1 LEKFLLEVNLYNSFY
16 INIRRLGNRPG
27 TRVVTAGLQE
37 ERPHAGRGL
46 DALVQAAAVGADG
59 ARPDALPMTNATLM
73 PTPRSLHN
81 IWQEYMHG
89 VGGRK
94 PVWHFSH
101 TERGCVRHKYHRRKI
116 VWDLIAGLVRQ
127 GHTADTAID
136 IIYAIYG
143 GQTSVTNIINGLKRD
158 QKSGALSPN
167 LRV

>member
-1 LEKFLLEVNLYNSFY
+1 MNG
-16 INIRRLGNRPG
+16 NIRRLGNRSG
-27 TRVVTAGLQE
+27 TRVVTAKLQE
-37 ERPHAGRGL
+37 GRPHAGRGL

-73 PTPRSLHN
+73 PKPSSLHN
-81 IWQEYMHG
+81 LWQEYMHG
-89 VGGRK
+89 V
-94 PVWHFSH
+94 W
-101 TERGCVRHKYHRRKI
+101 HKYHQRKI

-158 QKSGALSPN
+158 QKSGALLSPN